1 MLYSEWVYS
10 HIFTNN
16 DKHHLIPAQ
25 LQKISQWITSTYK
38 TTVSTKS
45 MQNILGQ
52 QEGWMSLESSCTVH
66 KMSLY
71 MSCLFVSSVQYK
83 STFSRQFHV
92 TVVQELPVGEQL
104 FFGLF
109 FFYYSLWY
117 HFTWEKSYPIMSQLS
132 SMVHR
137 GMVRRE
143 SPQLLLCT
151 LYSSCTSF
159 KKENGC

>member
-1 MLYSEWVYS
+1 MLNSLQFHEVTVLQMLYSEWVYS

-92 TVVQELPVGEQL
+92 TVVQELPA
-104 FFGLF
+104 F
-109 FFYYSLWY
+109 LWVI
-117 HFTWEKSYPIMSQLS
+117 F
-132 SMVHR
+132 
-137 GMVRRE
+137 
-143 SPQLLLCT
+143 LLLFIVIPFHLGKILSNNEST
-151 LYSSCTSF
+151 I
-159 KKENGC
+159 